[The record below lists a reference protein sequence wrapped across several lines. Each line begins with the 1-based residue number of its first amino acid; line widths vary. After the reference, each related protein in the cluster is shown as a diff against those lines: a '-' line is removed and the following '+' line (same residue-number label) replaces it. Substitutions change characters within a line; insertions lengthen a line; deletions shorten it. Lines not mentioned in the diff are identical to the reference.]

1 MAFCPKCGGQMD
13 TAGAVCQHCG
23 FDFPKENGRRARR
36 GLAYS
41 PLANTALVIGKIVA
55 AIACVVSVIGC
66 LMSLLAG
73 HLVDAL
79 IRGPIA
85 FFLCLAMFVLFV
97 RACDSTR
104 N

>member
-13 TAGAVCQHCG
+13 TAGAVCPHCG